1 MSVSYRL
8 TWFLKMEYMAGSA
21 RKEPDEQTRG
31 PELESLEPR
40 HKCWVQRCVLVTC
53 NSSTEETESAGR
65 AGYCFPGISSVA
77 CKHAPLH
84 LAFLCGIWA
93 ANSGH
98 GCVANILTVE
108 LSAQPSSLVL
118 KHSLIMICE
127 VCLLFKYNT
136 MEISIF
142 NVSVNFG
149 L

>member
-1 MSVSYRL
+1 MLGAVVH
-8 TWFLKMEYMAGSA
+8 A
-21 RKEPDEQTRG
+21 
-31 PELESLEPR
+31 
-40 HKCWVQRCVLVTC
+40 C
-53 NSSTEETESAGR
+53 NSSTEEMESAGQ
-65 AGYCFPGISSVA
+65 AGYCSPGISSVA
-77 CKHAPLH
+77 CRHAPLH
-84 LAFLCGIWA
+84 LPLLCGIWA

-98 GCVANILTVE
+98 GCVANILSVE
-108 LSAQPSSLVL
+108 LSAQPSSLLL